1 MLFML
6 SGIKGATLY
15 NISMELIGSLDPGN
29 AYDHCYYESSR
40 GYCTMGLEPFPTTGS
55 STGFVKPSIDPS
67 GLISYTFGSDVGSFG
82 VSYTEDPVY
91 ISIDTTPSFTTGFSM
106 SVNRSSNAMTYCPGD
121 EPPCC
126 TVNYPFTT
134 LCTLY
139 DYSFGLIDNMF
150 IVKSSSV
157 SVNITAVWN
166 GDSSQFGFGFQVDQ
180 SFTQKMTMS
189 FSTFDTCTTVEPT
202 PSPTLSPTPA
212 PGQPTMAPTPSPTS
226 NFTEPS
232 EATIPRKTFDV
243 VVPLTLFGGVGLGVV
258 VGLCFARRS
267 KNDQVP
273 LLHSTDYQQV

>member
-1 MLFML
+1 ML

-67 GLISYTFGSDVGSFG
+67 GLISYTFGS
-82 VSYTEDPVY
+82 T
-91 ISIDTTPSFTTGFSM
+91 IAGFSVPYTDVPVHF
-106 SVNRSSNAMTYCPGD
+106 SFESTGSCNQCGNDVVVTRDGNSMTFCPGG
-121 EPPCC
+121 EQPCC
-126 TVNYPFTT
+126 TILSPFTST
-134 LCTLY
+134 CSLGGNWGY
-139 DYSFGLIDNMF
+139 NNDMF
-150 IVKSSSV
+150 TYTSSNNGNF
-157 SVNITAVWN
+157 NITAVW
-166 GDSSQFGFGFQVDQ
+166 SSDRSHTSYVVSTTQ
-180 SFTQKMTMS
+180 SFTQKMIMS
-189 FSTFDTCTTVEPT
+189 FSIFDTCTTVEPT
-202 PSPTLSPTPA
+202 PAPTLSPTPA

-243 VVPLTLFGGVGLGVV
+243 VVPLVLFGGVGLGVV